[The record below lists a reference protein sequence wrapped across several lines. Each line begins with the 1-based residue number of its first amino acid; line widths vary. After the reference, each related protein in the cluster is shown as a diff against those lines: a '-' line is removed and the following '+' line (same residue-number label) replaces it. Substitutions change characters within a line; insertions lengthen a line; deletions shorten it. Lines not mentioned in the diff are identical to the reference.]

1 MHGRIVL
8 NLVRRRRRTFSTSK
22 FSLLQQL
29 LLLCATAVRTRLPPV
44 APTRGRRV
52 AGQLNRISD
61 GTTAMARWHST
72 GAVFRARQHIHQKLR
87 NFGFYVSK

>member
-22 FSLLQQL
+22 FSLLQL
-29 LLLCATAVRTRLPPV
+29 LLLCATAVRTRSPPV

-72 GAVFRARQHIHQKLR
+72 GAVFRTRQHIHQKLR
-87 NFGFYVSK
+87 NFDFYVSK